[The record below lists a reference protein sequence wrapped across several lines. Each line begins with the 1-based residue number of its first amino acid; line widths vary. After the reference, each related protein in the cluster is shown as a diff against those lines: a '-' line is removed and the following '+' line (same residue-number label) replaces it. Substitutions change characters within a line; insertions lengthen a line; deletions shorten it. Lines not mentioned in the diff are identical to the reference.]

1 MKVSLFLFEILS
13 FKVIVNHREGMVMNY
28 FNTGMY
34 AMELYGYT
42 ATKTVN
48 TQKTQV
54 AKTNNRSFSD
64 TIKKAEQKE
73 SVVDK

>member
-1 MKVSLFLFEILS
+1 MKVSLFLFEIL
-13 FKVIVNHREGMVMNY
+13 FLKFNREGMVMNY